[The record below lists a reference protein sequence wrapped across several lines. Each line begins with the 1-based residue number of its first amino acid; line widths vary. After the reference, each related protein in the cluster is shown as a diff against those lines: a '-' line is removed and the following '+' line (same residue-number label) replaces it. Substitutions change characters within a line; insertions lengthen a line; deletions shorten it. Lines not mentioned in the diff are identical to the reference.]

1 MDQNEKIVSLSFI
14 IAGLI
19 VWFAMGR
26 FFQEMMT
33 VASFRDPL
41 WNTFMPLSRIL
52 GLAVGVGVTAYLFKA
67 VRPHAFAMDVVAE
80 LRKVTFPSF
89 DEVRAAT
96 IVTIILVIIITTL
109 LGVFDY
115 LWSGVTSLIYK
126 A

>member
-1 MDQNEKIVSLSFI
+1 MDQNEKIVSLSFVV
-14 IAGLI
+14 AALI

-26 FFQEMMT
+26 FFQEMMI
-33 VASFRDPL
+33 VASIRDPL

-52 GLAVGVGVTAYLFKA
+52 GLAVGGGVLVYLFKA
-67 VRPHAFAMDVVAE
+67 TRPHDFAMDVVAE
-80 LRKVTFPSF
+80 LRKVTFPTF

-96 IVTIILVIIITTL
+96 IVTIILVIVITSL